1 MSKIKIFIILVF
13 ALIISCDKGF
23 SQENKA
29 QECAW
34 GFILDESSCYNSKTT
49 ISYYE
54 DKSTGVRSFHTKDYM
69 NAGNII
75 YGNYCG
81 TDCDLDG
88 KNCKTGFCNQ
98 MDCPIGYG
106 LLIPYQVDG
115 EYNSGGYCYNPSIKL
130 AYSKD
135 EKFYKVKKKWG
146 LTQNYYYLNY
156 CGANCDKKGK
166 NCKVGKCRSMF

>member
-34 GFILDESSCYNSKTT
+34 GFVVDGHSCYNPKTT

-54 DKSTGVRSFHTKDYM
+54 NNSTGVRSFRTKDYM

-88 KNCKTGFCNQ
+88 KNCKT
-98 MDCPIGYG
+98 
-106 LLIPYQVDG
+106 V
-115 EYNSGGYCYNPSIKL
+115 
-130 AYSKD
+130 
-135 EKFYKVKKKWG
+135 
-146 LTQNYYYLNY
+146 
-156 CGANCDKKGK
+156 
-166 NCKVGKCRSMF
+166 R